1 MSEEPQSTPAQDDP
15 SEDAAEDLAPAD
27 ESQDAVAGG
36 FKPSKGDDPDL
47 LPAV

>member
-1 MSEEPQSTPAQDDP
+1 MSEEPQRTPAQDDP

-36 FKPSKGDDPDL
+36 FSKGDAPDL